1 MIIITNL
8 MNIGLCLIALTFTNA
23 KLGDDSKEIIS
34 SRNTGKKYRLL
45 REPIIRNRVLLVKD
59 TDDGDDTVISNVFD
73 AITAAPTPAPTKQIG
88 LAVEEDDDRG
98 GSDVNDATGTNNYS
112 FPKAEGGSSGG
123 DDGADDGADDGS
135 SGGDDGGD
143 DGADDGSSGGDDGGD
158 DGADD
163 GSSGGDDGGDD
174 GADDGSSGGDDGG
187 DDGADD
193 GGNDGSSGG
202 DDGGDDGADDGSYG
216 GDDGADDGADDD

>member
-1 MIIITNL
+1 M
-8 MNIGLCLIALTFTNA
+8 G
-23 KLGDDSKEIIS
+23 
-34 SRNTGKKYRLL
+34 YRLL

-98 GSDVNDATGTNNYS
+98 GDVNEATETNNYS
-112 FPKAEGGSSGG
+112 FPKP
-123 DDGADDGADDGS
+123 DG
-135 SGGDDGGD
+135 
-143 DGADDGSSGGDDGGD
+143 
-158 DGADD
+158 

-193 GGNDGSSGG
+193 GGNGGSSGG